1 MESRSWALWLEN
13 ADRALS
19 NNDSTFAILPLKDL
33 LRPDGPLSRL
43 RERGCEVLEPDETPP
58 EGQEG

>member
-19 NNDSTFAILPLKDL
+19 NNDSTFAILPLRDL
-33 LRPDGPLSRL
+33 LRPDGLLSRL
-43 RERGCEVLEPDETPP
+43 RERGYDVLEPDEIPP
-58 EGQEG
+58 ERQEG

>member
-19 NNDSTFAILPLKDL
+19 DNDSTFAILPLKDL

-43 RERGCEVLEPDETPP
+43 RERGYEVLEPDQTPP